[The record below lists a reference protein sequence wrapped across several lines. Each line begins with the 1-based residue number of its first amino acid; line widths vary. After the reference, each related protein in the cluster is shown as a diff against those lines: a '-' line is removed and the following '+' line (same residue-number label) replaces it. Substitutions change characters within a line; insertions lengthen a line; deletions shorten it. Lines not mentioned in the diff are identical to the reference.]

1 MWDIEDEER
10 PEEDEPESGEYK
22 VVHSIL
28 TAIFLWKAMF
38 VISDAAISFIL
49 NSIVTIMDMIQ
60 ILAVGWLRESGG
72 SV

>member
-1 MWDIEDEER
+1 MGYEDEER
-10 PEEDEPESGEYK
+10 LEDDEPESK

-28 TAIFLWKAMF
+28 TAIFLLILMESY
-38 VISDAAISFIL
+38 VVMSDAAISFIL